1 MGKQSLD
8 NLQTRKM
15 KGLKRSRDVV
25 DDDGDQVMGGASD
38 DEIDDEVEMDEAAV
52 SKKSK
57 IQL

>member
-1 MGKQSLD
+1 
-8 NLQTRKM
+8 M

>member
-25 DDDGDQVMGGASD
+25 DEDGDQVMAGAS
-38 DEIDDEVEMDEAAV
+38 EDEVESDQPGT

-57 IQL
+57 MEIEV